1 MAQQCSGMYSKNSWG
16 GNLEPSIKVRLTPST
31 NHGDIVSLVIFEYRD
46 EDRLGIPI
54 TGTSDQMLYICSQTA
69 IKEKACKKEDEGK
82 FIVSPRSKNAKRHD
96 ARVLA
101 GGPGVNGTSIRTVA
115 MHPADKSPVSYK
127 ITKTGYYCIWA
138 LAYNPSNLDFS
149 GVVVFQNA
157 YGELPASQI
166 AKLPFYG
173 GITIVYAV
181 IGALWAFLYVQHR
194 HDILPVQNYIT
205 AIIVFLIVEM
215 ATTWAY
221 YDYMNVHGSNAVSG
235 VLMTVVS
242 VFNAGRNSFSF
253 FLLLIVCMGYGVVK
267 PSLGSRMKPV
277 RVLAVLHFTFGV
289 VYSVA
294 SLTIPPEMDSPFVL
308 LVILPLSGTLTAFYI
323 LTLNS
328 LKQTMKELK
337 ERKQHQKGHMYNCL
351 WWSLAI
357 SMIAIFGFF
366 FVNSLTLVSR
376 SSDFASTYW
385 GRRWFV
391 LDGWLNVVYLANL
404 TTIAYLWRPTANNR
418 RFALSDELA
427 QDDDGAGGFEIASI
441 GAASDDDD
449 DDDDGDGGRGG
460 RNRNP
465 TPDVEWNSANRGN
478 GGPPQPPPPQQQ
490 QPQPQQGRAAMTG
503 GEGTGAG
510 TARRGGRASIE
521 EPIFELGE
529 GEEDG
534 WSDGEV
540 MSSASSEGGANKKGK
555 GGAPDDDER
564 KHLTGKKD

>member
-1 MAQQCSGMYSKNSWG
+1 MYSKNSWG
-16 GNLEPSIKVRLTPST
+16 GNREPKITVRLTPSA
-31 NHGDIVSLVIFEYRD
+31 NRGDIVSLAIFEYRD
-46 EDRLGIPI
+46 EDRLGIP
-54 TGTSDQMLYICSQTA
+54 TPGKSGQMLYVCGQTA

-82 FIVSPRSKNAKRHD
+82 FIVSPRSKNAR
-96 ARVLA
+96 RA
-101 GGPGVNGTSIRTVA
+101 GGSGVNGTSIRTVA
-115 MHPADKSPVSYK
+115 MHLADKSPASYK

-138 LAYNPSNLDFS
+138 FAYNPSNLDFS

-277 RVLAVLHFTFGV
+277 RVLAVLHFAFGV
-289 VYSVA
+289 IYSVA

-337 ERKQHQKGHMYNCL
+337 ERKQHQKGRMYNCL

-376 SSDFASTYW
+376 SSDFISTYW

-404 TTIAYLWRPTANNR
+404 TTIAYVWRPTANNR

-449 DDDDGDGGRGG
+449 DDDGDGGRGD

-465 TPDVEWNSANRGN
+465 TPDVEWNSANRSS
-478 GGPPQPPPPQQQ
+478 GGPPQQQ
-490 QPQPQQGRAAMTG
+490 QKQQQQPPQPPQPQQGGAAMTG
-503 GEGTGAG
+503 GGGTSAS
-510 TARRGGRASIE
+510 TARRGDRASIE

-540 MSSASSEGGANKKGK
+540 MSSTSSESGANKKGK
-555 GGAPDDDER
+555 GGAPDDER
-564 KHLTGKKD
+564 KHLTAKD